1 MKSTRIMTLRAA
13 QAGLRKHQISR
24 NLIDLILK
32 KTSLKKF
39 LNMLMKISSS
49 QSSSLMMFLKTHM
62 EMSFKMSEKSTLP
75 FQGVEED
82 RRSMNLNLE
91 QGEEVREGVVLRR
104 ITRIRH
110 QGKRI
115 LCLLKK
121 RNQKIINRYQKLHNS
136 RTFKQIK
143 TQSHYSVAKFPSLV
157 LLSLSFVSKETQ

>member
-82 RRSMNLNLE
+82 RRSMNLNGE
-91 QGEEVREGVVLRR
+91 QGEEGVVLRR